1 MFSKGGAKKAP
12 HCWITIL
19 RIINDNPTNGSK
31 GVEGGKMLFPRD
43 VLAVTVNRLNIEY
56 RLNWN

>member
-12 HCWITIL
+12 HCWIMIL

-43 VLAVTVNRLNIEY
+43 VLAVTVKAGGS
-56 RLNWN
+56 